1 MVKIAVLGDSHIASG
16 GLPNGCLLN
25 MVKVG
30 GFDLL
35 VHVGDLS
42 NEQVLK
48 ELEGIGKLVVVAG
61 ETDPMP
67 LPDKE
72 IIDVE
77 GVRLLVIHGHQ
88 KEARLHLRRMVN
100 YFNARL
106 VLMGHTHRP
115 MVQDLGGVLVVNP
128 GSFTGF
134 NGSSETMAILELAGG
149 RINIRIQGCGWFNE
163 YKYGN
168 LIVRADELASI
179 LSDLG
184 PASS

>member
-1 MVKIAVLGDSHIASG
+1 
-16 GLPNGCLLN
+16 
-25 MVKVG
+25 
-30 GFDLL
+30 
-35 VHVGDLS
+35 
-42 NEQVLK
+42 
-48 ELEGIGKLVVVAG
+48 LVVVAG

-134 NGSSETMAILELAGG
+134 NGSSETMAILELAGR

>member
-61 ETDPMP
+61 ETDPMQ

-184 PASS
+184 PTSS

>member
-1 MVKIAVLGDSHIASG
+1 VVKIAVLGDSHIASG

-115 MVQDLGGVLVVNP
+115 MVQDLGGVLVVKP
-128 GSFTGF
+128 RFLYGF
-134 NGSSETMAILELAGG
+134 QWVPVKPWPSWSLPVGALTLGFRGVGG
-149 RINIRIQGCGWFNE
+149 
-163 YKYGN
+163 
-168 LIVRADELASI
+168 LTSI
-179 LSDLG
+179 STVT
-184 PASS
+184 

>member
-48 ELEGIGKLVVVAG
+48 ELEGIGRLVVVAG

-184 PASS
+184 PTSS

>member
-184 PASS
+184 PTSS